1 MIVRVWTAQT
11 TAGQL
16 PAYLEHLRGR
26 VLPELKA
33 LEGYRG
39 VTVLDR
45 PLTDG
50 IEVVVMTY
58 WESMDAVR
66 RFAGADVERAV
77 VGKDAA
83 AMLTRFDE
91 RVRHYVVALSD
102 SVSPETDTL
111 KS

>member
-16 PAYLEHLRGR
+16 PAYLAHLRDR
-26 VLPELKA
+26 VLPEIKA

-39 VTVLDR
+39 VRVLDR
-45 PLTDG
+45 PLTEG

-77 VGKDAA
+77 VAKEAV
-83 AMLTRFDE
+83 AMLAKFDE
-91 RVRHYVVALSD
+91 RVRHYVLALED
-102 SVSPETDTL
+102 DKTA
-111 KS
+111 